1 MINNYEENIIY
12 SGNLIQYIDGK
23 LITLK
28 NDLYLLYDKETDSFY
43 SYIDTFNYQID
54 LKLKNNL
61 TSEEIEE
68 YKKIIEKY
76 RYPYTPN
83 IIEGQPYIDQ
93 STIKLAINNKKR

>member
-1 MINNYEENIIY
+1 MI
-12 SGNLIQYIDGK
+12 L
-23 LITLK
+23 
-28 NDLYLLYDKETDSFY
+28 DLDSRLLYVTGVILQSLIY
-43 SYIDTFNYQID
+43 C